1 MNVNL
6 SSVLSSYSSARTTQT
21 QRTGPTDADKA
32 KMFADMD
39 SDGDGSISKS
49 EFDAF
54 KPSGTPSQ
62 FNVQRSTSQLAQ
74 QSGHGG
80 PGGPGGAGGPPPGPP
95 PGGMGGAGGAGNDPI
110 QSLDSNSDGSV
121 SSDEFG
127 LSSASDTVKKLYA
140 AIDSNSDGALST
152 DEISSFRAQMQAQM
166 NQGQSPMGPPPQD
179 ASSSSSS
186 DRSTAMSTS
195 SSTSTHSSHRP
206 DASEMIRM
214 IAARYAEMSGNSS
227 TSTSAATQS
236 LSVTA

>member
-6 SSVLSSYSSARTTQT
+6 TSLSSSCGSTRTSQT
-21 QRTGPTDADKA
+21 QRTGPTDAEKA

-39 SDGDGSISKS
+39 SDSDGSVSKS
-49 EFDAF
+49 EFEAF
-54 KPSGTPSQ
+54 KPPEAPSQ

-95 PGGMGGAGGAGNDPI
+95 PGGMGGPGSAGGDPI

-127 LSSASDTVKKLYA
+127 LDSASDEVKKLYA
-140 AIDSNSDGALST
+140 AIDSDSDGALST
-152 DEISSFRAQMQAQM
+152 DEISGFREQMQAQM
-166 NQGQSPMGPPPQD
+166 GPPPMGPPPQD
-179 ASSSSSS
+179 ASNSSSSAS
-186 DRSTAMSTS
+186 DSATTS
-195 SSTSTHSSHRP
+195 ISSTGTRSSQRP

-214 IAARYAEMSGNSS
+214 IAARYAEMQSS
-227 TSTSAATQS
+227 TSTES
-236 LSVTA
+236 LSLTA